1 MLIKVFIG
9 THCRKGYDGVA
20 HFGRHAHES
29 IAFFPHQFIALF
41 RLLDGFVSAARIEQ
55 EILAFAHQG
64 HDHLTVSQ
72 GGSQLN
78 DGVGVLFVGEQGFIP
93 QRPQETPVIVV
104 HQQVENGGV
113 HGQQG
118 VVAHEQRGLAGQP
131 LQPGEAG
138 LKPSPQQGSGQAD
151 AGARGQATRSTRS
164 TWAANSGLSWGVSS
178 KGYDLED
185 RRVAKVS
192 RLQSGIMRTS
202 YTHSLNYGAGK

>member
-9 THCRKGYDGVA
+9 THCRKGYDGVT

-29 IAFFPHQFIALF
+29 IAFFPHQLIALF
-41 RLLDGFVSAARIEQ
+41 RLLDGFVGAARVEQ

-64 HDHLTVSQ
+64 HDHLTVPQ
-72 GGSQLN
+72 GGTQLN
-78 DGVGVLFVGEQGFIP
+78 DGVGVLFVGEQGFVP

-118 VVAHEQRGLAGQP
+118 VVAHEQGGLAGQP

-138 LKPSPQQGSGQAD
+138 LEPSPQQGSGQAD
-151 AGARGQATRSTRS
+151 AGARRHRYAQYPLDVGCQLWAELGCIVQRIRSRRQ
-164 TWAANSGLSWGVSS
+164 
-178 KGYDLED
+178 KG
-185 RRVAKVS
+185 
-192 RLQSGIMRTS
+192 
-202 YTHSLNYGAGK
+202 GKG